1 MKREFKVSLIDIFL
15 KYLFNRNAPTNAVI
29 KGTTGPLKIGQM
41 WHLINLLNNGWQIGG
56 VKDTHVK
63 VVNKDGSVITCRL
76 KCGFDFGHLDEIW
89 LHQVYGADFKDANMV
104 DIGASN
110 GDSSIFFAKRGAKKV
125 IGFEP
130 DNRSYNL
137 ALENVRASG
146 VEQIVT
152 IYNKAISSSTG
163 QTKLFM
169 YKENPNANSI
179 DKENMVILPDD
190 AISEENVECISL
202 KEAMSMLGGEDIDL
216 LKIDCEGCEY
226 KVLNSLDA
234 NDYGRIKHI
243 YLEYHNGLQNLPET
257 LERNGFNLLIISNA
271 KRVGYI
277 VGRRGSGH

>member
-1 MKREFKVSLIDIFL
+1 MINIFL

-29 KGTTGPLKIGQM
+29 NGTTVPLKIGQM
-41 WHLINLLNNGWQIGG
+41 TDLINLLNNGWQIGV
-56 VKDTHVK
+56 VKNTHVRM
-63 VVNKDGSVITCRL
+63 VNKDGSVITCRL
-76 KCGFDFGHLDEIW
+76 KYGNDFGHLKEIY
-89 LHQVYGADFKDANMV
+89 VYQAYGSDFKDANVV

-110 GDSSIFFAKRGAKKV
+110 GDSSVFFAKRGAKKV

-202 KEAMSMLGGEDIDL
+202 REVMSMLGGENIDL

-257 LERNGFNLLIISNA
+257 LERNGFNFHIIGNA
-271 KRVGYI
+271 KRMGYI

>member
-1 MKREFKVSLIDIFL
+1 MRREFKVSIIDIFF
-15 KYLFNRNAPTNAVI
+15 KYLFNRDAPTNAVI
-29 KGTTGPLKIGQM
+29 KGTTVPLNIGQM
-41 WHLINLLNNGWQIGG
+41 RQLMDLLNNGWQIGA
-56 VKDTHVK
+56 VKDIHVK
-63 VVNKDGSVITCRL
+63 MVNKDGSVITCTL
-76 KCGFDFGHLDEIW
+76 KCGHDFGHLIEIW
-89 LHQVYGADFKDANMV
+89 VNQVYGSDFKDANVV

-137 ALENVRASG
+137 ALENVRANG
-146 VEQIVT
+146 VEQTVT
-152 IYNKAISSSTG
+152 INNKAISSSTG
-163 QTKLFM
+163 QTKLFV

-202 KEAMSMLGGEDIDL
+202 KEAMSMFGGEDIDL

-234 NDYGRIKHI
+234 NDYGRIEHI
-243 YLEYHNGLQNLPET
+243 YLEYHNSLQNLPET
-257 LERNGFNLLIISNA
+257 LERNGFNFHIIGNT
-271 KRVGYI
+271 KRLGYI

>member
-1 MKREFKVSLIDIFL
+1 M
-15 KYLFNRNAPTNAVI
+15 
-29 KGTTGPLKIGQM
+29 
-41 WHLINLLNNGWQIGG
+41 
-56 VKDTHVK
+56 KDTHVRM
-63 VVNKDGSVITCRL
+63 VNKDGSVITCRL
-76 KCGFDFGHLDEIW
+76 KYGNDFGHLKEIY
-89 LHQVYGADFKDANMV
+89 VYQAYGSDFKDANVV

-110 GDSSIFFAKRGAKKV
+110 GDSSVFFAKRGAKKV

-202 KEAMSMLGGEDIDL
+202 REVIMMFGGEGIDL
-216 LKIDCEGCEY
+216 LKMDCEGCEY

-234 NDYGRIKHI
+234 NDYSRIERV
-243 YLEYHNGLQNLPET
+243 YLEYHNGIQNLPET
-257 LERNGFNLLIISNA
+257 LERNGFNFHIIGNA
-271 KRVGYI
+271 KRIGYI
-277 VGRRGSGH
+277 VGRRGRGH